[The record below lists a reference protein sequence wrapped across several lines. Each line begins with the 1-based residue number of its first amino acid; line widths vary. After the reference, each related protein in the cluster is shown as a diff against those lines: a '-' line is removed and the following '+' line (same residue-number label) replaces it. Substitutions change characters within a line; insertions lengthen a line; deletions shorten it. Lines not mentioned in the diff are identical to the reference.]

1 MLPQIIKTTI
11 PALLALSATGQCVA
25 SRPDTIAGITTTY
38 SCEIVAIDA
47 AALRESL
54 PDSISPVMAP
64 TAKPG
69 RISLYALPYSIT
81 TNQPDWRRL
90 WINTAIFAGAFG
102 GSLAV
107 LECLPEGATNWN
119 RAAIQNTPP
128 FKRWYRNVC
137 VRDPEI
143 DGDNPIFNYVLHPYA
158 GAVYFM
164 SARGAGFN
172 FWRSLLYSAC
182 ISNIGWEF
190 GIEAFMERPSYQDL
204 FITPLAGALVGELFY
219 KLKRNIVS
227 HDYRLGGSRLLG
239 NVVAFLI
246 DPVNEIV
253 GLFDGNEARRMLL
266 GAKPRVTS
274 SLMPTFVGGRP
285 GFAFTCT
292 F

>member
-1 MLPQIIKTTI
+1 MLPQIIKTTLL
-11 PALLALSATGQCVA
+11 ALLALTATGHCVA
-25 SRPDTIAGITTTY
+25 SRPDAIAGISTPVCYGLVTP
-38 SCEIVAIDA
+38 DA
-47 AALRESL
+47 EALRESL
-54 PDSISPVMAP
+54 PDSIGPTVAP
-64 TAKPG
+64 SARPA
-69 RISLYALPYSIT
+69 RISLYALPYSLT

-90 WINTAIFAGAFG
+90 WINTAIFAGAFSG
-102 GSLAV
+102 TLAV

-119 RAAIQNTPP
+119 RAAIQQTPP
-128 FKRWYRNVC
+128 FKRWYRNIF
-137 VRDPEI
+137 VRNPEI
-143 DGDNPIFNYVLHPYA
+143 DGDNAIFNYVLHPYA

-182 ISNIGWEF
+182 ISTIGWEF
-190 GIEAFMERPSYQDL
+190 GIEAFMERPSYQDI

-227 HDYRLGGSRLLG
+227 HDYRLGGSRVLG

-253 GLFDGNEARRMLL
+253 GLFDGNEARRLHL
-266 GAKPRVTS
+266 GTKPRVTS
-274 SLMPTFVGGRP
+274 SLTPTFIGGRP

>member
-11 PALLALSATGQCVA
+11 IALAALAATING
-25 SRPDTIAGITTTY
+25 
-38 SCEIVAIDA
+38 A
-47 AALRESL
+47 AATTDAITVIDISDTYELTTFDAEALRDHL
-54 PDSISPVMAP
+54 PDSITPATAP
-64 TAKPG
+64 TARPA
-69 RISLYALPYSIT
+69 RISLYALPYSLT

-90 WINTAIFAGAFG
+90 WINTAIFAGAFSG
-102 GSLAV
+102 TLAV

-119 RAAIQNTPP
+119 RSDIQQTPP
-128 FKRWYRNVC
+128 FKRWYRNIF
-137 VRDPEI
+137 VRNPEI
-143 DGDNPIFNYVLHPYA
+143 DGDNAIFNYVLHPYA

-182 ISNIGWEF
+182 ISTIGWEF
-190 GIEAFMERPSYQDL
+190 GIEAFMERPSYQDI

-239 NVVAFLI
+239 TGGAFLI

-253 GLFDGNEARRMLL
+253 GLFDGNEARRLHL

-274 SLMPTFVGGRP
+274 SLTPTFVGGRP
-285 GFAFTCT
+285 GFSFTCT

>member
-47 AALRESL
+47 SALRESL

-69 RISLYALPYSIT
+69 RISLYALP
-81 TNQPDWRRL
+81 
-90 WINTAIFAGAFG
+90 
-102 GSLAV
+102 
-107 LECLPEGATNWN
+107 
-119 RAAIQNTPP
+119 
-128 FKRWYRNVC
+128 
-137 VRDPEI
+137 
-143 DGDNPIFNYVLHPYA
+143 YVLHPYA

-246 DPVNEIV
+246 DPVNEVV
-253 GLFDGNEARRMLL
+253 GLFDGNEARRMHF